1 MKIALISTHSTSGK
15 TTMGLLLGGVG
26 AQIFKTPSYLMTT
39 GSFDS
44 HFNVCA
50 DIDIKMRGHT
60 PEIRAALR
68 AASVKDA
75 ESFSTS
81 LVSAGLYPIC
91 EFSDPSLPEEKA
103 DVVKGFASLLDAKA
117 LVMVEI
123 CNDAKAEDNRAIIES
138 CDVAIIIARPIM
150 GEYENVKKI
159 IDKYKIEIPHVLL
172 LNEVNP
178 LAVTTKELQV
188 WFPEKFW
195 TFSYNPAIPKF
206 FNKRKTEQLVDGLL
220 KADYGTGTLR
230 QEIYNLLSKLYHP
243 VKIPEVSRWA

>member
-1 MKIALISTHSTSGK
+1 MKIALISTHSTYGK
-15 TTMGLLLGGVG
+15 TTLGLLLGGVG
-26 AQIFKTPSYLMTT
+26 AQVFKTPSYLMTT

-50 DIDIKMRGHT
+50 DIDVKMRGHT
-60 PEIRAALR
+60 PEIKAALR

-75 ESFSTS
+75 ESFATS
-81 LVSAGLYPIC
+81 LTNAGLYPIC

-103 DVVKGFASLLDAKA
+103 EVVKGFAGLLNPKA

-123 CNDAKAEDNRAIIES
+123 SNEANVEDNRAIIET

-178 LAVTTKELQV
+178 LAVTTKELQI

-206 FNKRKTEQLVDGLL
+206 FNKRKAEQLVEGLL
-220 KADYGTGTLR
+220 RADFGTGTLR